1 MKKILVV
8 VVLAVLSL
16 VVVRAADTPAF
27 PAESKAKIALLQ
39 RDRAN
44 LQNEITQIQMRF
56 TQIQTD
62 LLPKNQNDMQA
73 AVDEAFKVA
82 KVDKKDF
89 NVDLN
94 RLEFVAVTK
103 PEQKKP

>member
-1 MKKILVV
+1 MKRILVV

-16 VVVRAADTPAF
+16 VVVRAADAPAF